1 MDGEQSSLATSEPET
16 RGLTGGPRRRI
27 VGLVVAHVVGGWLL
41 AALVA
46 RARPTGWGLSEAVG
60 IGVVFGQASLLAIW
74 CGFGSSPW
82 WGRLLGAVA
91 GTGYF
96 GLLLTVCVQGPRAGN
111 FVIVFSVLVLEAA
124 GFLTLRCF
132 RIRICG
138 APEQES
144 PVRHMQFA
152 IRDLMLLTFAVA
164 CFVTLAKWIAP
175 SVTDLLTLFELFE
188 LSLLVLVLAVVGLL
202 SVWPVLGARQPL
214 PASAI
219 SLVVS
224 AGVGF
229 CVVWSLRHDL
239 EGAALWAVL
248 TATEALSLAV
258 SLFVVRSCGYRLVR
272 LPRNAEK
279 DGCQKAGVTEERWED
294 RL

>member
-1 MDGEQSSLATSEPET
+1 MDGEQPSSVTSGPGT
-16 RGLTGGPRRRI
+16 RGLTESPRRRI

-46 RARPTGWGLSEAVG
+46 WARPTVYNLWEAVV
-60 IGVVFGQASLLAIW
+60 IGVVFGQAGLLAIW
-74 CGFGSSPW
+74 CGFGLSPW
-82 WGRLLGAVA
+82 WGRLLVAVA
-91 GTGYF
+91 GAGYF
-96 GLLLTVCVQGPRAGN
+96 GLLLTVCARGPRALN

-132 RIRICG
+132 RVRICR
-138 APEQES
+138 AREQES
-144 PVRHMQFA
+144 PVRQMQFA

-175 SVTDLLTLFELFE
+175 SLTGFPPLFE

-214 PASAI
+214 AASAI
-219 SLVVS
+219 LIIVA

-229 CVVWSLRHDL
+229 CVVWSVRHDL

-248 TATEALSLAV
+248 TVTEALSLAV

-272 LPRNAEK
+272 LPPQGE
-279 DGCQKAGVTEERWED
+279 VTASGGSPFLPSE
-294 RL
+294 LS

>member
-1 MDGEQSSLATSEPET
+1 MDGEQSSLATSEPGT
-16 RGLTGGPRRRI
+16 RVPAGNPRRRI
-27 VGLVVAHVVGGWLL
+27 IGLVVAHVVGGWLL

-46 RARPTGWGLSEAVG
+46 WAGPTGFSLLEAVV
-60 IGVVFGQASLLAIW
+60 IGVVFAQAGLLAIW
-74 CGFGSSPW
+74 CGFGLSPW

-91 GTGYF
+91 GAGYF
-96 GLLLTVCVQGPRAGN
+96 GLLLTVCARGPRAGN
-111 FVIVFSVLVLEAA
+111 FVIVFSVLVLEAT
-124 GFLTLRCF
+124 GFLVLRCF
-132 RIRICG
+132 RIRICR

-144 PVRHMQFA
+144 PVRRVQFA
-152 IRDLMLLTFAVA
+152 IRDLMLLTLAVA

-175 SVTDLLTLFELFE
+175 SLTGLPPLFE

-229 CVVWSLRHDL
+229 CVVWSFLHDL

-248 TATEALSLAV
+248 TATEALLLAV
-258 SLFVVRSCGYRLVR
+258 SLFLVRSCGYRLVR
-272 LPRNAEK
+272 LPPPGA
-279 DGCQKAGVTEERWED
+279 VTASGESPFLPSEPS
-294 RL
+294 

>member
-1 MDGEQSSLATSEPET
+1 MDGEQTSLVMSRPEPSVPA
-16 RGLTGGPRRRI
+16 GNPRRRI
-27 VGLVVAHVVGGWLL
+27 IGLVVAHVVGGWLL
-41 AALVA
+41 AALFA
-46 RARPTGWGLSEAVG
+46 WARPTGYNLWEAVV
-60 IGVVFGQASLLAIW
+60 IGVVFGQAGLLAIW
-74 CGFGSSPW
+74 CGFGLSPW

-91 GTGYF
+91 GAGYF
-96 GLLLTVCVQGPRAGN
+96 GLLLTVCARGPRAGN

-124 GFLTLRCF
+124 GFLALRGF
-132 RIRICG
+132 RIRICR

-144 PVRHMQFA
+144 PVRQMQFA

-175 SVTDLLTLFELFE
+175 SLTDFPPLFE
-188 LSLLVLVLAVVGLL
+188 LSLLMLVLAAIGLL

-229 CVVWSLRHDL
+229 CVVWFLLHDL
-239 EGAALWAVL
+239 EGAALWAVI
-248 TATEALSLAV
+248 TATEALLLAV

-279 DGCQKAGVTEERWED
+279 DGCQKSGVTEERWED
-294 RL
+294 RR